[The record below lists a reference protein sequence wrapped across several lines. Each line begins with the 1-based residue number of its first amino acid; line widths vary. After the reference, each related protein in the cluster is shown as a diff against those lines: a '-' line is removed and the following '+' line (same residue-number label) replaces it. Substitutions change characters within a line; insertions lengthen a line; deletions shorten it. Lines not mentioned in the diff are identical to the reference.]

1 MDYSPPGS
9 SVHGIL
15 QARVLEWVAFPPPG
29 DLPDPG
35 TELDSPAFPSLQVD
49 SLQLNQLCTH
59 THTRTPDF
67 FRFFSLIGCYKV
79 FPVLYRRSLLVIYFI
94 YINGRVFMLTLS

>member
-35 TELDSPAFPSLQVD
+35 TELESPAFPSLQVD
-49 SLQLNQLCTH
+49 SSQLNQLCTH
-59 THTRTPDF
+59 THAHMI
-67 FRFFSLIGCYKV
+67 FSGS
-79 FPVLYRRSLLVIYFI
+79 FPL
-94 YINGRVFMLTLS
+94 